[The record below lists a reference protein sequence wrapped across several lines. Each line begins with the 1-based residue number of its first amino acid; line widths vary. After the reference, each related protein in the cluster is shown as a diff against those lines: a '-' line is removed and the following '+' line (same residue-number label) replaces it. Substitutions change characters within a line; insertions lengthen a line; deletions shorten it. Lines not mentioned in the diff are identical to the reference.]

1 MLDRRATLQQ
11 LARAGAA
18 LALARLAAPVLARPE
33 APRFT
38 DDPFTLGVASG
49 MPRPDGVVL
58 WTRLAPQPL
67 ETGGGMPPV
76 AVKLQW
82 ELADD
87 EHFGQVRQRGE
98 VWTGPERA
106 HAVHVDVKGLPPG
119 RVYHYRFH
127 CGGATSPV
135 GRTRTAPPDDAE
147 VGLLRLALASCQHY
161 EQGHFVAHREIARQ
175 DLDVVLFV
183 GDYLYETSNPDF
195 RLRRHGP
202 RPTTLAGFRR
212 HHAQYKLDPDLRA
225 AHAAHPWILTWDDHE
240 VENDYAADRGPLHRD
255 PQAFLALRAAAY
267 QAYFEHLPLA
277 PWMAPQGPDMRIHHR
292 YTWGRLAELWTLD
305 GRQFRSPHACPS
317 AERPVGGRISGA
329 CAELMDPQR
338 TMLGFEQEAW
348 LQRGLAHSLRHWK
361 LLGQG
366 SQISPWSVATPLG
379 RRLFT
384 DAWDG
389 YPAARERLLAGIAE
403 ARIGNVI
410 ALGGDVHRHVAAD
423 LRVIPNESRSPV
435 VASEFVTTSI
445 TTRGLPGYAQG
456 LVRSSNPDLKHARS
470 DERGYVL
477 LSLDAQ
483 HARAEFRAT
492 RFPVA
497 AEARLH
503 TQAVYAVESGR
514 AGVQAEHPEGPSP
527 APAIEP

>member
-1 MLDRRATLQQ
+1 MIDRRSSLLQ
-11 LARAGAA
+11 LTRAGAA
-18 LALARLAAPVLARPE
+18 LALARLAMPVAAAPE
-33 APRFT
+33 APRFS
-38 DDPFTLGVASG
+38 DDPFSLGVASG
-49 MPRPDGVVL
+49 MPRPDAVVL
-58 WTRLAPQPL
+58 WTRLAPRPL
-67 ETGGGMPPV
+67 DPDGGLAPV
-76 AVKLQW
+76 AVPVQW
-82 ELADD
+82 EVADD
-87 EHFGQVRQRGE
+87 EHFSRVCQRGE

-106 HAVHVDVKGLPPG
+106 HAVHVDVKGLAPG

-135 GRTRTAPPDDAE
+135 GRTRTAPPEDAA

-161 EQGHFVAHREIARQ
+161 EQGHFTAHREIARQ

-183 GDYLYETSNPDF
+183 GDYLYETSNPNF

-202 RPTTLAGFRR
+202 RPTTLTGFRR
-212 HHAQYKLDPDLRA
+212 QHAQYKLDPDLRA

-240 VENDYAADRGPLHRD
+240 VENDYAADRSPLHPD

-292 YTWGRLAELWTLD
+292 HAWGRLAELWTLD
-305 GRQFRSPHACPS
+305 GRQYRSPHACPS
-317 AERPVGGRISGA
+317 SERPVGGRIARA
-329 CAELMDPQR
+329 CAGMQDPAR
-338 TMLGFEQEAW
+338 SLLGLEQERW
-348 LQRGLAHSLRHWK
+348 LQRGLVGSPRQWK
-361 LLGQG
+361 LLGQP
-366 SQISPWSVATPLG
+366 SQISPWSVATPVG

-403 ARIGNVI
+403 AGLANVV

-423 LRVIPNESRSPV
+423 LRLVPNDPRSPV
-435 VASEFVTTSI
+435 VASEFVTSSI

-456 LVRSSNPDLKHARS
+456 LVRSSNPDLRHARS

-477 LSLDAQ
+477 LSVDT
-483 HARAEFRAT
+483 HRARAEFRAT

-497 AEARLH
+497 ADAHLH
-503 TQAVYAVESGR
+503 TQAVFVVEHGR
-514 AGVQAEHPEGPSP
+514 AGVQADQVG
-527 APAIEP
+527 EP